1 MPSRLE
7 KLFQREVKDDI
18 YNTMTEV
25 TVIKTD
31 PTDLQGMPD
40 LLVLYQGRFAA
51 LEVKRNADASHR
63 PNQDIYIERLRH
75 KGFAEF
81 IYPENKDKVL
91 KNMYS
96 YFGVDAR

>member
-51 LEVKRNADASHR
+51 LEVKRNADALHR

-81 IYPENKDKVL
+81 IYPENKDEVL
-91 KNMYS
+91 KSMYS